1 VPSELGRVLQIQR
14 EQQRTWQR
22 LFLAALDLNDD
33 ELRHNLK
40 SHSAEERFVA
50 AYVIGEKR
58 LPWPEEL
65 IPVLT
70 DEAGAARQAARRSLI
85 ILSFLALNPE
95 EARLIASHVPYRKPK
110 PLSQLKPPV
119 DFGPTPTAKKDA
131 RALAAA
137 KWREWWNKQARQ
149 ETSVLHA
156 LAEGTRTPSVDHEAE
171 KLASKLTTAQS
182 PRQEGLLEQLRD
194 SKGGKFTEALA
205 MAIPRLDKDMRAKAR
220 DALAERMSRMSE
232 KTLEQYLQDD
242 SAEIRRASV
251 LAVAMRD
258 SFAHTD
264 RVISLLLDPE
274 PRVWRAAHAAMHSL
288 SKEDFGPTL
297 NATDEE
303 REQAILRWESW
314 WQEKR

>member
-1 VPSELGRVLQIQR
+1 MPSELGRVLQIQR

-33 ELRHNLK
+33 ELRCNLK
-40 SHSAEERFVA
+40 SRSAEERFVA

-58 LPWPEEL
+58 LPWPEDL
-65 IPVLT
+65 IPLLT
-70 DEAGAARQAARRSLI
+70 DEAGAVRQAARRSLI
-85 ILSFLALNPE
+85 ILSFLALNPD

-110 PLSQLKPPV
+110 PLSQLKPAV

-137 KWREWWNKQARQ
+137 KWREWWSKQARQ
-149 ETSVLHA
+149 GTSVLQA
-156 LAEGTRTPSVDHEAE
+156 FANGTRHTSVVHEAD
-171 KLASKLTTAQS
+171 KLASELTTAQS
-182 PRQEGLLEQLRD
+182 PQQAGLLEHLRD
-194 SKGGKFTEALA
+194 SKGGKFTDALA
-205 MAIPRLDKDMRAKAR
+205 MAIPRLDKGIRAKAR
-220 DALAERMSRMSE
+220 DALAERLSRMSQ

-242 SAEIRRASV
+242 NAEIRRASV

-258 SFAHTD
+258 SLAHTD

-274 PRVWRAAHAAMHSL
+274 PRVWRAAHAALRSL

-314 WQEKR
+314 WRNIR